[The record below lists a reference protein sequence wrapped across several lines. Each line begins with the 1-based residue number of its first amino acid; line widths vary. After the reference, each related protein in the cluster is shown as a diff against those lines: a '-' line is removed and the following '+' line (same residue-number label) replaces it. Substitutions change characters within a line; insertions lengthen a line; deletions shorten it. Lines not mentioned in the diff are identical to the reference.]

1 MSDIIDIHAHLIGTP
16 ANGVNLYQVP
26 NASMEVLEDVIN
38 ATWNLALTKSDAV
51 TAKVTAATAD
61 NALLDP
67 DLAPTASAG
76 TVVVPTIDEPLVDI
90 PASASV
96 NDVFLKFNDE
106 YPDLAAW
113 LVSQFTYLHA
123 NYFSDYSIF
132 VGAINPS
139 SSPTAAA
146 GAVAA
151 LLIDEPLVDLPAS
164 ASVDDIFLKFNT
176 EYPDLATW
184 LVSQFTAYK
193 TNYFSDYA
201 SFVGAVDPDAPPT
214 ATAGTVSVPV
224 IDEPLVNIPADATV
238 VDVFDTLTQEY
249 PHLAT
254 WLVAQFTDYLTDN
267 APTDAASYAAAGT
280 WLTDALGNPEVGLP
294 PGVADQIWTDGRDRI
309 TSDAARA
316 QADVLELFASK
327 RFPLPPGAA
336 ANAAIK
342 IQQKAQDEIAE
353 SSRKVAM
360 VSVEIQKWTVEKLVM
375 MHDAVMKN
383 AVEYVRALASGP
395 DMVSRMV
402 GIGYDAQQKLIS
414 SVASFYNARTQ
425 AKDVMSK
432 VAQYN
437 NSITFDAS
445 KANQAGELS
454 VLDKV
459 VALRNAAMQGAAD
472 YSKTLASA
480 PDIISKMSGIGYDAQ
495 SKLISSTASYYNAR
509 TQAKEAESKVLQY
522 NNTIDFESAKANQA
536 STLEVLKMVVSLR
549 KSAMQDT
556 VDYIKAMA
564 TSPDTISRMS
574 GIGYDAQSKL
584 ISSASQYYN
593 ARTQATEAVSKVTQY
608 NNSIAFDSA
617 KANQASKVSVTE
629 MNLKALLADISS
641 IAQQATA
648 ALNNLHVGVTMQAG
662 GSTIT
667 TQAQVDVPG
676 T

>member
-1 MSDIIDIHAHLIGTP
+1 MADIVDLQTHLIGTP

-26 NASMEVLEDVIN
+26 NASMEVLEDIIN
-38 ATWNLALTKSDAV
+38 ATWNLALEKSDDV
-51 TAKVTAATAD
+51 TAKVTAATTD
-61 NALLDP
+61 NGLLDP
-67 DLAPTASAG
+67 DLAPTATAG

-90 PASASV
+90 PTSASV
-96 NDVFLKFNDE
+96 DDVFLKFNDE
-106 YPDLAAW
+106 YPDLATW
-113 LVSQFTYLHA
+113 LVSQFTYLHS

-151 LLIDEPLVDLPAS
+151 LLIDEPLVDLPTS
-164 ASVDDIFLKFNT
+164 ASVDDIFLKFND
-176 EYPDLATW
+176 EYPDLALW

-193 TNYFSDYA
+193 ADHFSDYA
-201 SFVGAVDPDAPPT
+201 SFVGAVDPTDPPT
-214 ATAGTVSVPV
+214 AAAGTVSVPV

-238 VDVFDTLTQEY
+238 VDVFDTFTQEY
-249 PHLAT
+249 LELAT
-254 WLVAQFTDYLTDN
+254 WLVAQFTDYLADN
-267 APTDAASYAAAGT
+267 APNDAASYAAAGT

-294 PGVADQIWTDGRDRI
+294 PGVADQIWTDDRDRI
-309 TSDAARA
+309 TSDGARA
-316 QADVLELFASK
+316 QADVLDMFASK

-336 ANAAIK
+336 ANATIK
-342 IQQKAQDEIAE
+342 IQQKTQDAVAE

-360 VSVEIQKWTVEKLVM
+360 VSVELQKWTVEKLVM

-383 AVEYVRALASGP
+383 AVEYVRAIASGP
-395 DMVSRMV
+395 DMISRVV

-414 SVASFYNARTQ
+414 AVASFYNARTQ
-425 AKDVMSK
+425 AQDVMSK

-445 KANQAGELS
+445 KANQSGELS

-459 VALRNAAMQGAAD
+459 VALRNAAMQGATD
-472 YSKTLASA
+472 YSKALASA

-495 SKLISSTASYYNAR
+495 SKLITSTASYYNAR

-522 NNTIDFESAKANQA
+522 NNTIDFESAKANQV

-584 ISSASQYYN
+584 ITSASQYYN

-617 KANQASKVSVTE
+617 KANQVAKVSVTE

>member
-1 MSDIIDIHAHLIGTP
+1 MSDIIDIHTHLIGTP

-26 NASMEVLEDVIN
+26 NASMEVLQDVIN

-51 TAKVTAATAD
+51 TSKVTSATAD

-96 NDVFLKFNDE
+96 DDVFLKFNDE

-193 TNYFSDYA
+193 ADHFSDYA
-201 SFVGAVDPDAPPT
+201 SFVGAVDPTAPPT
-214 ATAGTVSVPV
+214 ATAGTVSIPV
-224 IDEPLVNIPADATV
+224 IDEPLVTIPADATV
-238 VDVFDTLTQEY
+238 VDVFDTFTQEY
-249 PHLAT
+249 LELAT
-254 WLVAQFTDYLTDN
+254 WLVAQFTDYLADN
-267 APTDAASYAAAGT
+267 APTDAASYAAAGA

-294 PGVADQIWTDGRDRI
+294 PGVADQIWTDDRDRI

-316 QADVLELFASK
+316 QADVLDMFASK

-336 ANAAIK
+336 ANATIK
-342 IQQKAQDEIAE
+342 IQQKTQDAVAE

-360 VSVEIQKWTVEKLVM
+360 VSVELQKWTVEKLVM

-395 DMVSRMV
+395 DMISRMV

>member
-1 MSDIIDIHAHLIGTP
+1 MSDIIDIHTHLIGTP

-26 NASMEVLEDVIN
+26 NASMEVLQDVIN

-51 TAKVTAATAD
+51 TSKVTSATAD

-96 NDVFLKFNDE
+96 DDVFLKFNDE

-193 TNYFSDYA
+193 ADHFSDYA
-201 SFVGAVDPDAPPT
+201 SFVGAVDPTAPPT
-214 ATAGTVSVPV
+214 ATAGTVSIPV
-224 IDEPLVNIPADATV
+224 IDEPLVNIPTDATV
-238 VDVFDTLTQEY
+238 VDVFDTFTQEY
-249 PHLAT
+249 LELAT

-459 VALRNAAMQGAAD
+459 VALRNAAMQGATD
-472 YSKTLASA
+472 YSKALASA
-480 PDIISKMSGIGYDAQ
+480 PDIISRMSGIGYDAQ

-509 TQAKEAESKVLQY
+509 TQAKEAENKVLQY

-593 ARTQATEAVSKVTQY
+593 ARTQAKEAVSKVTQY
-608 NNSIAFDSA
+608 NNTIAFDSA
-617 KANQASKVSVTE
+617 KANQASKISVTE

>member
-1 MSDIIDIHAHLIGTP
+1 MADIIDVSTHLIGTP

-26 NASMEVLEDVIN
+26 NASMEVLQDIIN

-67 DLAPTASAG
+67 DVAPTAAAG
-76 TVVVPTIDEPLVDI
+76 AVVVPTIDEPLVDI
-90 PASASV
+90 PTSASV
-96 NDVFLKFNDE
+96 DDVFLKFNDE
-106 YPDLAAW
+106 YPDLATW
-113 LVSQFTYLHA
+113 LVAQFTYLHA

-193 TNYFSDYA
+193 ADHFSDYA
-201 SFVGAVDPDAPPT
+201 SFVGAVDPTAPPT

-224 IDEPLVNIPADATV
+224 IDEPLVTIPADATV
-238 VDVFDTLTQEY
+238 VDVFDTFTQEY
-249 PHLAT
+249 IELAT
-254 WLVAQFTDYLTDN
+254 WLVAQFDAYLADN

-294 PGVADQIWTDGRDRI
+294 PGVADQIWTDDRDRI

-316 QADVLELFASK
+316 QADVLDMFAAK

-336 ANAAIK
+336 ANATIK
-342 IQQKAQDEIAE
+342 IQQKTQDAVAE

-360 VSVEIQKWTVEKLVM
+360 VSVELQKWTVEKLIM

-383 AVEYVRALASGP
+383 AVEYVRAIASGP
-395 DMVSRMV
+395 DMISRVV

-414 SVASFYNARTQ
+414 AVASFYNARTQ
-425 AKDVMSK
+425 AQDVMSK

-459 VALRNAAMQGAAD
+459 VALRNAAMQGATD
-472 YSKTLASA
+472 YSKALASA

-495 SKLISSTASYYNAR
+495 SKLITSTASYYNAR
-509 TQAKEAESKVLQY
+509 TQAREAESKVLQY

>member
-1 MSDIIDIHAHLIGTP
+1 MADIIDVSTHLIGTP

-51 TAKVTAATAD
+51 TSKVTAATAD

-96 NDVFLKFNDE
+96 DDVFLKFNDE

-193 TNYFSDYA
+193 ASYFSDYA

-214 ATAGTVSVPV
+214 ATAGTVSIPV
-224 IDEPLVNIPADATV
+224 IDEPLVNIPTDATV
-238 VDVFDTLTQEY
+238 VDVFDTFTQEY
-249 PHLAT
+249 LELAT
-254 WLVAQFTDYLTDN
+254 WLVAQFDAYLADN
-267 APTDAASYAAAGT
+267 APTDAASYAAAGA

-294 PGVADQIWTDGRDRI
+294 PGVADQIWTDDRDRI
-309 TSDAARA
+309 ASDAARA
-316 QADVLELFASK
+316 QADVLEVFASK

-336 ANAAIK
+336 ANATIK
-342 IQQKAQDEIAE
+342 IQQKTQDAVAE

-360 VSVEIQKWTVEKLVM
+360 VSVELQKWTVEKLVM

-395 DMVSRMV
+395 DMISRMV

-459 VALRNAAMQGAAD
+459 VALRNAAMQGATD

>member
-1 MSDIIDIHAHLIGTP
+1 MSDIIDIHAHLIGSP

-51 TAKVTAATAD
+51 TSKVTAATAD

-96 NDVFLKFNDE
+96 DDVFLKFNDE

-193 TNYFSDYA
+193 ADHFSDYA
-201 SFVGAVDPDAPPT
+201 SFVGAVDPTAPPT
-214 ATAGTVSVPV
+214 ATAGTVSIPV
-224 IDEPLVNIPADATV
+224 IDEPLVTIPADATV
-238 VDVFDTLTQEY
+238 VDVFDTFTQEY
-249 PHLAT
+249 LELAT
-254 WLVAQFTDYLTDN
+254 WLVAQFTDYLADN
-267 APTDAASYAAAGT
+267 APTDAASYAAAGA

-294 PGVADQIWTDGRDRI
+294 PGVADQIWTDDRDRI

-316 QADVLELFASK
+316 QADVLDMFAAK

-336 ANAAIK
+336 ANATIK
-342 IQQKAQDEIAE
+342 IQQKTQDAVAE

-360 VSVEIQKWTVEKLVM
+360 VSVELQKWTVEKLIM

-383 AVEYVRALASGP
+383 AVEYVRAIASGP
-395 DMVSRMV
+395 DMISRVV

-459 VALRNAAMQGAAD
+459 VALRNAAMQGATD

-509 TQAKEAESKVLQY
+509 TQAKEAENKVLQY

-593 ARTQATEAVSKVTQY
+593 ARTQAKEAVSKVTQY

-617 KANQASKVSVTE
+617 KANQAAKVSVTE